1 MYTRQFCTIHES
13 ACFVSF
19 EVHVISKKS
28 TVCHYFR
35 PFQVYDTRVT
45 PQLLFLMNCNTS
57 ELKNLQTSEN
67 VGEQSQ
73 TALTYSSGSLQ
84 LYYGAMR

>member
-1 MYTRQFCTIHES
+1 
-13 ACFVSF
+13 
-19 EVHVISKKS
+19 
-28 TVCHYFR
+28 
-35 PFQVYDTRVT
+35 
-45 PQLLFLMNCNTS
+45 LMNCNTS